1 MGITKLAL
9 AASILMGNSISIAA
23 AQTTNPLEVLEGARR
38 DRIEQDKRL
47 DRDAAE
53 QRQRDKEIKARQ
65 EEAGRTPDPAIVRGA
80 EGAR

>member
-1 MGITKLAL
+1 MGIVKLVL
-9 AASILMGNSISIAA
+9 ATSILISHGISIAA
-23 AQTTNPLEVLEGARR
+23 AQTTNPHEVLEGARR

>member
-1 MGITKLAL
+1 MGVTKLVL
-9 AASILMGNSISIAA
+9 AVLILIGHSISIAT
-23 AQTTNPLEVLEGARR
+23 AQTTNPHEVLEGARR

-53 QRQRDKEIKARQ
+53 QRQRDREIKARQ
-65 EEAGRTPDPAIVRGA
+65 EEAGRTPHPAIVRGA